1 MLSANIDYLQ
11 PPSLTQECNKILN
24 ILNVKKYETRLK
36 IVKLAFDKIK
46 KTDINIKTIL
56 LQVYCTYFDIDIKST
71 RFKDIC
77 LDINVNAYTVY
88 KYCKL

>member
-1 MLSANIDYLQ
+1 MLNANIDYLQ
-11 PPSLTQECNKILN
+11 PPTLTQQCDKILN
-24 ILNVKKYETRLK
+24 ILNVQKYETRLK
-36 IVKLAFDKIK
+36 ITKLAFDKIK

-56 LQVYCTYFDIDIKST
+56 LQVYCTYFGIDIKST

-77 LDINVNAYTVY
+77 LDVNVNACAVY